1 MPDFSAD
8 DLKARI
14 TSGRASVSDVSQ
26 GLIEYLSAVKT
37 VVETASSAAQEYQN
51 FIGLADAPLSD
62 ELGSK
67 LRESVAQFANGS
79 MAMATA
85 FSQMVRTMSEAYDR
99 VEKTMT
105 FDVNNNGQ

>member
-1 MPDFSAD
+1 MPDFTED

-14 TSGRASVSDVSQ
+14 LSGRAAVSDVSK
-26 GLIEYLSAVKT
+26 GLIDYLSAVKS
-37 VVETASSAAQEYQN
+37 VVETASTAAQEYQN
-51 FIGLADAPLSD
+51 FIGLADASLSD

-99 VEKTMT
+99 VEKTVT
-105 FDVNNNGQ
+105 FDSPDNGQ

>member
-1 MPDFSAD
+1 MPDFSEA

-14 TSGRASVSDVSQ
+14 TSGRAAVSDVSK
-26 GLIEYLSAVKT
+26 GLIDYLSAVKS
-37 VVETASSAAQEYQN
+37 VVETASAAAQEYQN
-51 FIGLADAPLSD
+51 FIGLADASLSD
-62 ELGSK
+62 ELGAK

-85 FSQMVRTMSEAYDR
+85 FSQMVRTMSDAYDR

-105 FDVNNNGQ
+105 FDVNGDGQ